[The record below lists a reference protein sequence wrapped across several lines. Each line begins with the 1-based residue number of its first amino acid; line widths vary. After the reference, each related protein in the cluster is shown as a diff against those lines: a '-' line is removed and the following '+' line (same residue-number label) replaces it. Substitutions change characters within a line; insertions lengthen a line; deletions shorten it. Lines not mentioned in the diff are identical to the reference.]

1 MKLLT
6 PEQAANRLSISV
18 TILNKQVRAGK
29 LRVVS
34 FSGDDPRQW
43 RFTESELERFIKV
56 NETYFEKLSEREAG
70 VSVMLDSGPVEKE
83 FERVFGTVKR

>member
-43 RFTESELERFIKV
+43 RFTEGELERFIKV
-56 NETYFEKLSEREAG
+56 NEAYFENPSERKAE
-70 VSVMLDSGPVEKE
+70 VSVIKDSGPVEKD
-83 FERVFGTVKR
+83 FERVFGTAKR